1 MTKTWVRKPKLDKK
15 RVRNPYTFCVRIPYT
30 GSQNASG
37 LAFWELVYGIRTQNL
52 YGFRTRFLATFGFR
66 ISVFEIRKASSRQIW
81 DGIWARRM
89 GSLRGSIGKPSGV
102 LAGHPLGALG
112 LDRGSFVGGLM
123 GGSGGIDRGA
133 FEKTQKWIIR
143 TLKEG
148 PLKGVGAFKVKS
160 FATSISSVSDCL
172 AGHPFDGQNR
182 YHSRGALQIE
192 TRRIHRECAFSVD
205 EEWNSSPGMV
215 LRVVVFCSMSRAT
228 CIRKTMV
235 SALFHMF
242 FHIIKVVASL
252 TSRGTSSI
260 HFYGQLLYIDFCRLV
275 ELVMPLSTIATLLYR
290 ALTHALS
297 SLLPC
302 ASTSFCFCILRDF
315 RVPCRNLNK

>member
-1 MTKTWVRKPKLDKK
+1 M
-15 RVRNPYTFCVRIPYT
+15 
-30 GSQNASG
+30 
-37 LAFWELVYGIRTQNL
+37 YGIRTQNL